1 MLCYNSYQQ
10 SAITARWVPGWLIAG
25 IWKLK
30 EANIM
35 QSTRQEIL
43 EILKIERTATVEDL
57 AGRLELTPMT
67 IRHHLNVLQAQN
79 LVAATKVRR
88 SQKVG
93 RPRLIYTLT
102 EAADQLFPQNYGDL
116 ARRIVTELKET
127 VGKEETRALFR
138 RVASRLAKQ
147 APPPAPGQSFE
158 DRLNQVARF
167 LEGQGLITRWQK
179 TEQGYIFTNA
189 NCPYRQ
195 VAQEHGETCE
205 LDIALITELLGV
217 EPKRQSSL
225 RQEELGC
232 SYLLEAPGTA

>member
-1 MLCYNSYQQ
+1 
-10 SAITARWVPGWLIAG
+10 
-25 IWKLK
+25 
-30 EANIM
+30 M

-79 LVAATKVRR
+79 LVSATKVRR

-102 EAADQLFPQNYGDL
+102 EAADQLFPQNYGEL

-127 VGKEETRALFR
+127 VGKDETRALLR

-147 APPPAPGQSFE
+147 APPPAAGQSFE

-167 LEGQGLITRWQK
+167 LEGQGLLTRWQK
-179 TEQGYIFTNA
+179 TDQGYVFINS

-195 VAQEHGETCE
+195 VAKEHGETCE
-205 LDIALITELLGV
+205 LDIALIRELLGV
-217 EPKRQSSL
+217 EPKRLSDGG
-225 RQEELGC
+225 QEEQAC
-232 SYLLEAPGTA
+232 SYLLEVPEQG

>member
-1 MLCYNSYQQ
+1 
-10 SAITARWVPGWLIAG
+10 
-25 IWKLK
+25 
-30 EANIM
+30 M

-57 AGRLELTPMT
+57 AARLELTPMT

-79 LVAATKVRR
+79 LVSATKVRR

-93 RPRLIYTLT
+93 RPRLIYALT

-127 VGKEETRALFR
+127 VGKDETRALLR
-138 RVASRLAKQ
+138 RVAGRLAKQ
-147 APPPAPGQSFE
+147 APPPAAGQSFE

-167 LEGQGLITRWQK
+167 LEGQGLLTRWQK
-179 TEQGYIFTNA
+179 TDQGYVFINA
-189 NCPYRQ
+189 NCPYRK

-205 LDIALITELLGV
+205 LDIALIRELLKV
-217 EPKRQSSL
+217 EPKRL
-225 RQEELGC
+225 TAAGQEDQAC
-232 SYLLEAPGTA
+232 SYLLELPQQG

>member
-1 MLCYNSYQQ
+1 
-10 SAITARWVPGWLIAG
+10 
-25 IWKLK
+25 
-30 EANIM
+30 M

-79 LVAATKVRR
+79 LVTATKVRR

-102 EAADQLFPQNYGDL
+102 EAADQLFPQNYGEL

-138 RVASRLAKQ
+138 RVAGRLAKQ
-147 APPPAPGQSFE
+147 APPPVPGQSFE
-158 DRLNQVARF
+158 DRLDQVARF

-179 TEQGYIFTNA
+179 TEQGYVFTNA
-189 NCPYRQ
+189 NCPYRR

-217 EPKRQSSL
+217 EPKRQGSL
-225 RQEELGC
+225 REEDLGC
-232 SYLLEAPGTA
+232 SYLLEAPGKG

>member
-1 MLCYNSYQQ
+1 
-10 SAITARWVPGWLIAG
+10 
-25 IWKLK
+25 
-30 EANIM
+30 M

-43 EILKIERTATVEDL
+43 EILKLERTATVEDL

-79 LVAATKVRR
+79 LVSATKVRR

-147 APPPAPGQSFE
+147 APPPVPGQSFE

-189 NCPYRQ
+189 NCPYRR

-205 LDIALITELLGV
+205 LDIALIRELLGV
-217 EPKRQSSL
+217 EPQRLSTEG
-225 RQEELGC
+225 QEEAAC
-232 SYLLEAPGTA
+232 SYLLELPEQG